1 MVESFT
7 LYLFLASEQ
16 LIYSLYAHLY
26 AIPYFLNII
35 ISISKVEIVPVID
48 TEEGTDFEAFDLQY
62 NG

>member
-1 MVESFT
+1 M
-7 LYLFLASEQ
+7 
-16 LIYSLYAHLY
+16 HMY

-48 TEEGTDFEAFDLQY
+48 TEEGTDFEAFDLQN